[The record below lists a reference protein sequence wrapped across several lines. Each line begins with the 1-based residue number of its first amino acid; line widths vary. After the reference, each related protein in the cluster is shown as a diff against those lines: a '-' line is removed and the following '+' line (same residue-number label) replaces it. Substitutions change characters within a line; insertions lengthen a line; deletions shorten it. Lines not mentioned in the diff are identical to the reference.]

1 MKICIT
7 SKGTSLDSEVD
18 PRFGRCAYFIILD
31 IESMKHEIIE
41 NSNAQTSGGA
51 GIQSGQLVSEKNV
64 EAVLT
69 GNVGPNAYD
78 TLSAA
83 KIKIITGVS
92 GIIKDAIEKYKNG
105 EFNTVDN
112 PTVDSHFGM
121 KGGNYA

>member
-31 IESMKHEIIE
+31 IESMEYETIE

-51 GIQSGQLVSEKNV
+51 GIQSGQLISEKNV

-83 KIKIITGVS
+83 GIKIITGVS

-105 EFNTVDN
+105 EFKSMDKAS
-112 PTVDSHFGM
+112 VDSHFGI
-121 KGGNYA
+121 K

>member
-31 IESMKHEIIE
+31 IESMEYETIE

-51 GIQSGQLVSEKNV
+51 GIQSGQLISEKNV

-92 GIIKDAIEKYKNG
+92 GIIKDAIEKYKKE
-105 EFNTVDN
+105 EFKSVDKAS
-112 PTVDSHFGM
+112 VDSHFGM
-121 KGGNYA
+121 K